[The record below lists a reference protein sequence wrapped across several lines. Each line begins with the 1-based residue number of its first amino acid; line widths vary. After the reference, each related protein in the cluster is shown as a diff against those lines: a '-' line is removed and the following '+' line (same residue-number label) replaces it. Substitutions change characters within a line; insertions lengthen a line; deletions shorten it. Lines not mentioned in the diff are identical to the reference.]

1 MARFG
6 QSFVNQFT
14 NPSYGQGLFEL
25 GGVIGGAPAAAAERK
40 ARQGMLEQLQTAI
53 SSNDP
58 DVIENAATSIIKT
71 DPKAA
76 LELSSQA
83 KALRL
88 EQRQQNA
95 QSGLG
100 YLQNQMTSVLKDESL
115 SPADKQEKLTAL
127 QQSAN
132 AIGGAVPGL
141 DPMSISQMSMQAE
154 DAVFRQTEARKASE
168 RADKG
173 LQIRLKQLG
182 LSEEASQ
189 RAAEQHREF
198 MDTSD
203 YRATKR
209 KLELDSAQYASA
221 TQLARGLAGTEGGK
235 EKFLQAHP
243 DKAGVFTA
251 IEKENE
257 AKDLQ
262 LEKLRKDAEDGRFSY
277 KEEDIR
283 KMLGLDKDADVST
296 FMKLAKHDPKTANN
310 VLSKT
315 LASSYASRT
324 VPSAAMAGLFQEAAL
339 GYVQTNMD
347 LPGLDSDEKQEAMAA
362 KLALK
367 AADAFVN
374 GASIDEAMLMFATEG
389 DGAKGE
395 TTEEKLAREF
405 REQAQAFLDNA
416 ID

>member
-6 QSFVNQFT
+6 QSFLQALT
-14 NPSYGQGLFEL
+14 QPSYGQGLFEL
-25 GGVIGGAPAAAAERK
+25 GGAIGGAPAAAAERK

-115 SPADKQEKLTAL
+115 SPSDKQEKLTAL

-141 DPMSISQMSMQAE
+141 NPMNISQMSMQAE

-235 EKFLQAHP
+235 EKFLQTYP
-243 DKAGVFTA
+243 DKEGVFTA

-262 LEKLRKDAEDGRFSY
+262 LEKLRKDAEDGKFSY
-277 KEEDIR
+277 KEEDVR

-296 FMKLAKHDPKTANN
+296 FMKLAKHDPKTANT
-310 VLSKT
+310 VLSKA

-339 GYVQTNMD
+339 SYVQTLN
-347 LPGLDSDEKQEAMAA
+347 LPGRDTEEKENAMAA

-374 GASIDEAMLMFATEG
+374 GSSIDEAMLMFATEG
-389 DGAKGE
+389 DGANGE
-395 TTEEKLAREF
+395 TPEEKLAREF

>member
-6 QSFVNQFT
+6 QSFLQALT
-14 NPSYGQGLFEL
+14 QPSYGQGLFEL
-25 GGVIGGAPAAAAERK
+25 GGAIGGAPAAAAERK

-88 EQRQQNA
+88 KQRQQNA

-115 SPADKQEKLTAL
+115 SPSDKQEKLTAL

-141 DPMSISQMSMQAE
+141 NPMNISQMSMQAE

-235 EKFLQAHP
+235 EKFLQTYP
-243 DKAGVFTA
+243 DKEGVFTA

-262 LEKLRKDAEDGRFSY
+262 LEKLRKDAEDGKFSY
-277 KEEDIR
+277 KEEDVR

-296 FMKLAKHDPKTANN
+296 FMKLAKHDPKTANT
-310 VLSKT
+310 VLSKA

-339 GYVQTNMD
+339 SYVQTLN
-347 LPGLDSDEKQEAMAA
+347 LPGRDTEEKENAMAA

-374 GASIDEAMLMFATEG
+374 GSSIDEAMLMFATEG
-389 DGAKGE
+389 DGANGE
-395 TTEEKLAREF
+395 TPEEKLAREF

>member
-1 MARFG
+1 MAKFSQAFLQGLLRP
-6 QSFVNQFT
+6 T
-14 NPSYGQGLFEL
+14 YEQGLFEAAR
-25 GGVIGGAPAAAAERK
+25 GAGMAPVLAAERK
-40 ARQGMLEQLQTAI
+40 DRQGMLEQLQTAL

-221 TQLARGLAGTEGGK
+221 TQLARGLAGTEEGK
-235 EKFLQAHP
+235 EKFLQTHP
-243 DKAGVFTA
+243 DKEGVFTA

-262 LEKLRKDAEDGRFSY
+262 LEKLRKDAEDGKFSY
-277 KEEDIR
+277 KEEDVR
-283 KMLGLDKDADVST
+283 EMLGLDKDADVST
-296 FMKLAKHDPKTANN
+296 FMKLAKHDPKTANT

-339 GYVQTNMD
+339 GYVQNNID
-347 LPGLDSDEKQEAMAA
+347 FPGFDTDEEQEAMAA

-374 GASIDEAMLMFATEG
+374 GASIDEAMLMFATESG
-389 DGAKGE
+389 GKEE
-395 TTEEKLAREF
+395 TPEEKLAREF
-405 REQAQAFLDNA
+405 KEQAQAFLDNA

>member
-6 QSFVNQFT
+6 QSFLQALT
-14 NPSYGQGLFEL
+14 QPSYGQGLFEL
-25 GGVIGGAPAAAAERK
+25 GGAIGGAPAAAAERK

-115 SPADKQEKLTAL
+115 SPSDKQEKLTAL

-141 DPMSISQMSMQAE
+141 NPMNISQMSMQAE

-235 EKFLQAHP
+235 EKFLQTYP
-243 DKAGVFTA
+243 DKEGVFTA

-262 LEKLRKDAEDGRFSY
+262 LEKLRKDAEDGKFSY
-277 KEEDIR
+277 KEEDVR

-296 FMKLAKHDPKTANN
+296 FMKLAKHDPKTANT
-310 VLSKT
+310 VLSKA

-339 GYVQTNMD
+339 SYVQTLN
-347 LPGLDSDEKQEAMAA
+347 LPGRDTEEKENAMAA

-374 GASIDEAMLMFATEG
+374 GSSIDEAMLMFATEG
-389 DGAKGE
+389 DGANGE
-395 TTEEKLAREF
+395 TLEEKLAREF

>member
-6 QSFVNQFT
+6 QSFLQALT
-14 NPSYGQGLFEL
+14 QPSYGQGLFEL
-25 GGVIGGAPAAAAERK
+25 GGAIGGAPAAAAERK

-115 SPADKQEKLTAL
+115 SPSDKQEKLTAL

-141 DPMSISQMSMQAE
+141 DPMNISQMSMQAE

-235 EKFLQAHP
+235 EKFLQTYP
-243 DKAGVFTA
+243 DKEGVFTA

-262 LEKLRKDAEDGRFSY
+262 LEKLRKDAEDGKFSY
-277 KEEDIR
+277 KEEDVR

-296 FMKLAKHDPKTANN
+296 FMKLAKHDPKTANT
-310 VLSKT
+310 VLSKA

-339 GYVQTNMD
+339 SYVQTLN
-347 LPGLDSDEKQEAMAA
+347 LPGRDTEEKENAMAA

-374 GASIDEAMLMFATEG
+374 GSSIDEAMLMFATEG
-389 DGAKGE
+389 DGANGE
-395 TTEEKLAREF
+395 TPEEKLAREF

>member
-6 QSFVNQFT
+6 QSFVNQLT

-25 GGVIGGAPAAAAERK
+25 GGAIGGAPAAAAERK

-235 EKFLQAHP
+235 EKFLQTHP
-243 DKAGVFTA
+243 DKEGVFTA

-262 LEKLRKDAEDGRFSY
+262 LEKLRKDAEDGKFSY
-277 KEEDIR
+277 KEEDVR

-296 FMKLAKHDPKTANN
+296 FMKLAKHDPKTANT
-310 VLSKT
+310 VLSKA

-339 GYVQTNMD
+339 GYVKNNID
-347 LPGLDSDEKQEAMAA
+347 FPGFDTDEEQEAMAA

-374 GASIDEAMLMFATEG
+374 GASIDEAMLMFATESG
-389 DGAKGE
+389 GKEE
-395 TTEEKLAREF
+395 TPEEKLAREF
-405 REQAQAFLDNA
+405 KEQAQAFLDNA

>member
-1 MARFG
+1 
-6 QSFVNQFT
+6 
-14 NPSYGQGLFEL
+14 LFEL
-25 GGVIGGAPAAAAERK
+25 GGAIGGAPAAAAERK

-88 EQRQQNA
+88 KQRQQNA

-115 SPADKQEKLTAL
+115 SPSDKQEKLTAL

-141 DPMSISQMSMQAE
+141 DPMNISQMSMQAE

-235 EKFLQAHP
+235 EKFLQTYP
-243 DKAGVFTA
+243 DKEGVFTA

-262 LEKLRKDAEDGRFSY
+262 LEKLRKDAEDGKFSY
-277 KEEDIR
+277 KEEDVR

-296 FMKLAKHDPKTANN
+296 FMKLAKHDPKTANT
-310 VLSKT
+310 VLSKA

-339 GYVQTNMD
+339 SYVQTLN
-347 LPGLDSDEKQEAMAA
+347 LPGRDTEEKENAMAA

-374 GASIDEAMLMFATEG
+374 GSSIDEAMLMFATEG
-389 DGAKGE
+389 DGANGE
-395 TTEEKLAREF
+395 TPEEKLAREF

>member
-6 QSFVNQFT
+6 ESFVQSLIK
-14 NPSYGQGLFEL
+14 PSYGQGLFEVA
-25 GGVIGGAPAAAAERK
+25 GAIGQAP

-58 DVIENAATSIIKT
+58 DVIENAAASIIKT

-262 LEKLRKDAEDGRFSY
+262 LEKLRKDAEDGKFSY
-277 KEEDIR
+277 KEEDVR
-283 KMLGLDKDADVST
+283 EMLGLDKDADVST
-296 FMKLAKHDPKTANN
+296 FMKLAKHDPKTANT

-339 GYVQTNMD
+339 GYVQNNID
-347 LPGLDSDEKQEAMAA
+347 FPGFDTDEEQQAMAA

-374 GASIDEAMLMFATEG
+374 GASIDEAMLMFATESG
-389 DGAKGE
+389 GKKE
-395 TTEEKLAREF
+395 TKEERAVRELREATEAYY
-405 REQAQAFLDNA
+405 NA
-416 ID
+416 VD

>member
-6 QSFVNQFT
+6 QSFLQALT
-14 NPSYGQGLFEL
+14 QPSYGQGLFEL
-25 GGVIGGAPAAAAERK
+25 GGAIGGAPAAAAERK

-88 EQRQQNA
+88 KQRQQNA

-115 SPADKQEKLTAL
+115 SPSDKQEKLTAL

-141 DPMSISQMSMQAE
+141 DPMNISQMSMQAE

-235 EKFLQAHP
+235 EKFLQTYP
-243 DKAGVFTA
+243 DKEGVFTA

-262 LEKLRKDAEDGRFSY
+262 LEKLRKDAEDGKFSY
-277 KEEDIR
+277 KEEDVR

-296 FMKLAKHDPKTANN
+296 FMKLAKHDPKTANT
-310 VLSKT
+310 VLSKA

-339 GYVQTNMD
+339 SYVQTLN
-347 LPGLDSDEKQEAMAA
+347 LPGRDTEEKENAMAA

-374 GASIDEAMLMFATEG
+374 GSSIDEAMLMFATEG
-389 DGAKGE
+389 DGANGE
-395 TTEEKLAREF
+395 TPEEKLAREF